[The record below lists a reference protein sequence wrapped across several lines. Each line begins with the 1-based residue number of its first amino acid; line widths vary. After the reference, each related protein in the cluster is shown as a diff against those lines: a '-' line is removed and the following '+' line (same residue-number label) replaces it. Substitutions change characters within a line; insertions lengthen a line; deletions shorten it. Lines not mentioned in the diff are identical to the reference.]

1 MMSPSFSQERASMMP
16 KEITS
21 IQEEITLIKQH
32 RTMHMDGLQ
41 VRSPDRSCK
50 FCKQYIPASEEPKQV
65 QAQPITGRPPLA
77 TVNDVE
83 RTVEVAG
90 KKGQITVPR
99 NWAGKKVRVTLI

>member
-1 MMSPSFSQERASMMP
+1 MMLPTFSQERASMIP
-16 KEITS
+16 REITS
-21 IQEEITLIKQH
+21 IQQEISLIKQH
-32 RTMHMDGLQ
+32 KTLHMDGLQ

-50 FCKQYIPASEEPKQV
+50 FCKQYLPASEEPKQAK
-65 QAQPITGRPPLA
+65 AQPITERPPLA